1 MSLRRDDRSNFG
13 RELAL
18 APPVMATMRR
28 RRSARWARRRFK
40 TSGTANVADFE
51 YAAFDD
57 RQRYSVQLL
66 GCAEQRTSEIHASAA
81 PRHLVTFDMIPLPR
95 HDNAARPSFLGFYK
109 HVVCQPVCNHL
120 HRVEAGNDNR
130 FLGALCLE
138 KFTRWIGKQSRWP
151 MSTARKEGNHVAA
164 HESEAFERPP
174 RRCAE
179 RCFIYADR
187 TTRYE
192 PVTSDDVLCPT
203 TDVALPWEPGSMSR

>member
-138 KFTRWIGKQSRWP
+138 KFNSLDRKAIALADEHCSQRGQSRCC
-151 MSTARKEGNHVAA
+151 TR
-164 HESEAFERPP
+164 ERSVRASASP
-174 RRCAE
+174 
-179 RCFIYADR
+179 
-187 TTRYE
+187 
-192 PVTSDDVLCPT
+192 LCR
-203 TDVALPWEPGSMSR
+203 AMFYLCGSHDAIRASYVG